1 MMRQMLLTRSI
12 GSYIHIQPPGG
23 AEDRRYDKT
32 NAAPVVIIPAYGN
45 FDGNIYYFW
54 AVIGWSK
61 EDVAGNVS
69 TPQYT
74 SNYTVAVGERTVY
87 ILTLDRGAYRPQD
100 AYIAYRN
107 AEGTVQVTLWPP
119 TQDTCYDLT
128 PSTIT
133 EANEAV
139 QEAIALLAG
148 AKMKGVAPRAP
159 AGRRKWDRDL
169 YLYFNCFFQYGYG
182 SGTIAEHS
190 AVSIRIGDGHHPDFP
205 GRDINLFWGSANVC
219 GAGMISLGQN
229 DGGEVAKLTA
239 LTNIKDI
246 FSGNVYPAGTQFTL
260 PHNTVACFC
269 LQ

>member
-107 AEGTVQVTLWPP
+107 AEGNVQVTLWPP

-133 EANEAV
+133 ETNAVIQEAV
-139 QEAIALLAG
+139 RLLETVRYEG
-148 AKMKGVAPRAP
+148 IAPRIPSNGKLIIKNLGQISCLDAP
-159 AGRRKWDRDL
+159 
-169 YLYFNCFFQYGYG
+169 
-182 SGTIAEHS
+182 GTIDVKASLIDVYKKLTS
-190 AVSIRIGDGHHPDFP
+190 ANFFVEPYQSVINVNNPSASNMWVWTFSKSYDPNTGILTIPMMAQNVVP
-205 GRDINLFWGSANVC
+205 GRL
-219 GAGMISLGQN
+219 GAGLQS
-229 DGGEVAKLTA
+229 VT
-239 LTNIKDI
+239 
-246 FSGNVYPAGTQFTL
+246 VYA
-260 PHNTVACFC
+260 VYVK
-269 LQ
+269 

>member
-1 MMRQMLLTRSI
+1 MRKMLLTRSI

-74 SNYTVAVGERTVY
+74 SNYTVAVGDRSVY

-133 EANEAV
+133 ETNEAI
-139 QEAIALLAG
+139 QEAIALLASV
-148 AKMKGVAPRAP
+148 KMKGVAPRMP
-159 AGRRKWDRDL
+159 GGGGKLVVQKLGTVD
-169 YLYFNCFFQYGYG
+169 QGG
-182 SGTIAEHS
+182 SFS
-190 AVSIRIGDGHHPDFP
+190 VKFVLPDMY
-205 GRDINLFWGSANVC
+205 D
-219 GAGMISLGQN
+219 
-229 DGGEVAKLTA
+229 KLTISNIWVEPLTA
-239 LTNIKDI
+239 GVAANTDSNVRGDLSWTFSKSYDPGTGILKVSTMWGQLVARRLNGGLTNMT
-246 FSGNVYPAGTQFTL
+246 VYA
-260 PHNTVACFC
+260 VYCK
-269 LQ
+269 